1 MKLKR
6 FMLTTELTTFL
17 LPLCLIALAAF
28 YIATGSLKQDALQK
42 NDLIARATANQHH
55 LHAVSRCVGVVV
67 VAPVGRTT
75 TADLRSYDITIFP
88 KQHLL
93 GITICTADIAFL
105 VITGVRG
112 VAEIRWVIGSP

>member
-42 NDLIARATANQHH
+42 NDLIARATANQLEQALQSPQKL
-55 LHAVSRCVGVVV
+55 LH
-67 VAPVGRTT
+67 
-75 TADLRSYDITIFP
+75 
-88 KQHLL
+88 
-93 GITICTADIAFL
+93 
-105 VITGVRG
+105 
-112 VAEIRWVIGSP
+112 